1 MPYRRMRGQ
10 LAGRRALGRTDAAD
24 PSHIVTGMSPGSI
37 VALAVG
43 FGLAVGV
50 LFTLLIR
57 AAMDRGAA
65 VLDLQADALPDGAVA
80 VLGALTQ
87 PALVVDGSNA
97 VLQATPEAVTVGI
110 TDGRDL
116 LHPELQRLVDQTRR
130 TRTPQAADLV
140 LLRSAAGARN
150 LVVTAHAAPI
160 DVARILLV
168 VDDRSD
174 AVRLEAVRRD
184 FVANVSHELKTPIGA
199 VSLLAEALDSAADD
213 PAQVRR
219 FAARASTEAARLGAL
234 VQQIIEF
241 SRVQDADPLDSAE
254 AVPLDEVLRAAVERT
269 RVAAESRGVSV
280 VVGKRSG
287 LWTPGDRAMLTSS
300 VQNLVANAIAFSS
313 PGGHVG
319 VGLRSRDGVVEIA
332 VSDQGIGIAEQ
343 DLDRVFERFYR
354 TDQARSR
361 QTGGTG
367 LGLSIVKHIA
377 ENHGGEVRVWSRVG
391 RGSTFTIRL
400 PEIPAP
406 ASART
411 QRRER
416 ERA

>member
-1 MPYRRMRGQ
+1 MS
-10 LAGRRALGRTDAAD
+10 AA
-24 PSHIVTGMSPGSI
+24 SI
-37 VALAVG
+37 VVLGIA
-43 FGLAVGV
+43 FGLVVGV
-50 LFTLLIR
+50 VFTVLIR

-65 VLDLQADALPDGAVA
+65 VLDLQSDALPDGATA
-80 VLGALTQ
+80 VLGAITQ

-97 VLQATPEAVTVGI
+97 VMQATPDAVGIGI
-110 TDGRDL
+110 TDGRSL
-116 LHPELQRLVDQTRR
+116 LHPELRRLVDEARR
-130 TRTPQAADLV
+130 DGVPQRSDLV
-140 LLRSAAGARN
+140 LPRSAAGGRT

-160 DVARILLV
+160 DVTRVLLL

-213 PAQVRR
+213 PDQVRR
-219 FAARASTEAARLGAL
+219 FAARLTTEATRLGAL

-241 SRVQDADPLDSAE
+241 SRVQGADPLDAAE
-254 AVPLDEVLRAAVERT
+254 AVPLDDVLRAAVERT
-269 RVAAESRGVSV
+269 KVAADARDVEV

-287 LWTPGDRAMLTSS
+287 LWTLGDRTMLTTA

-313 PGGHVG
+313 AGGHVG
-319 VGLRSRDGVVEIA
+319 VGLRSRDGIVEIA
-332 VSDQGIGIAEQ
+332 VSDQGIGIGEE

-361 QTGGTG
+361 HTGGTG

-377 ENHGGEVRVWSRVG
+377 ENHGGGVRVWSRVG

-411 QRRER
+411 QRREK